1 MEVQNVNDAKNRRRK
16 KLIYIKINK
25 SVVCVCIH
33 LLKRK

>member
-25 SVVCVCIH
+25 SVVCVFVFIS
-33 LLKRK
+33 